1 MHVWTSLTK
10 CGSAGGAQLSWESC
24 EAAVVGLIAGS
35 PLAALKAGVWSD
47 AARRAFPP
55 LQEMQQK
62 EADALRPL
70 LQSMSPAQVLLSAQL
85 SCRLCKLALTAMK
98 HAGADTLQRG
108 VDPCPGV
115 HRLQGLVPVL
125 AAVIHTAVRHCVEA
139 LILALGVHRSRW

>member
-1 MHVWTSLTK
+1 MPFVV
-10 CGSAGGAQLSWESC
+10 GGAHLSWESC

-70 LQSMSPAQVLLSAQL
+70 LQSMSPAQVLAGPG
-85 SCRLCKLALTAMK
+85 
-98 HAGADTLQRG
+98 HACIHPDTLS
-108 VDPCPGV
+108 
-115 HRLQGLVPVL
+115 H
-125 AAVIHTAVRHCVEA
+125 VRY
-139 LILALGVHRSRW
+139 